1 MPEFRASQRTVP
13 RHRLCAASEVE
24 PNASRRFVV
33 GPHKIALVR
42 VGDDFYAIG
51 DVCSHA
57 DYSLSEGEV
66 DPDTRQIEC
75 WKHGSSFSLE
85 TGEPDT
91 LPATKPVPTY
101 DVVVEGDDVWVV
113 VDG

>member
-1 MPEFRASQRTVP
+1 VD
-13 RHRLCAASEVE
+13 EVD
-24 PNASRRFVV
+24 PNGTRRVVV
-33 GPHKIALVR
+33 GAHTIALVR
-42 VGDDFYAIG
+42 VDDDFYAIG

-91 LPATKPVPTY
+91 LPATKPVSTY

-113 VDG
+113 IDG